1 MAKKFYITATDYFQT
16 DGTGVTLSSEY
27 FGTSQIY
34 FDSLFSLEDPDAG
47 TNYIRYTGLIG
58 WEQSANTNETH
69 KFSVDGTLALTISE
83 TEITAAVPFKP
94 ASMDTSTRLGLTPAD
109 GMIVRDT
116 DLNQIFVYI
125 GGWYS
130 LDMTAEA

>member
-1 MAKKFYITATDYFQT
+1 MAKLYITDTAYFEW
-16 DGTGVTLSSEY
+16 DGTYLKPSKPFYLVYPNLYFDSIFSIQDPNVAQALLAYTSLTGVTFNVE
-27 FGTSQIY
+27 
-34 FDSLFSLEDPDAG
+34 
-47 TNYIRYTGLIG
+47 
-58 WEQSANTNETH
+58 TNETH
-69 KFSVDGTLALTISE
+69 KFSVDNSLSLTISE

-94 ASMDTSTRLGLTPAD
+94 AQMDTSTRLGLTPAD